1 MSQRRFVQL
10 NDADIV
16 ISTLLSDSTPG
27 VDPGVIPEGIIEVTD
42 YPDAE
47 TIVWLPTETT
57 QKQWNG
63 SAFVD
68 VPVEGE

>member
-47 TIVWLPTETT
+47 TIDWLPGEVT

-63 SAFVD
+63 STFVD
-68 VPVEGE
+68 VPVEE

>member
-10 NDADIV
+10 NETNIV
-16 ISTLLSDSTPG
+16 VSTLLSDSTPG